1 MSTNV
6 SILLAFSAYLLVML
20 GIGIYSAK
28 RSKTSEDYFLGGRSL
43 SGWVAA
49 LSAQASDMSGWLL
62 MGLPGAI
69 YALGTGQIWIAVGL
83 AIGTILN
90 WAFVASRLRR
100 YTEKC
105 GNALTLP
112 AFFENRFEDKSRVLR
127 VASSL
132 FIMIF
137 FLVYT
142 ASGFSAGASL
152 FSSVFGI
159 DYTTA
164 LLIGVAVILIY
175 TFLGGFLAV
184 CWTDFV
190 QGFMMIISL
199 MVVPFIAVNMM
210 GGIGETANIINS
222 NYGPSYLSVAYSG
235 GEKLGFVEIISQVAW
250 ALGYFGMP
258 HILVRFMAI
267 KNSKELKKSR
277 VIAIVWVIISLSVA
291 CILGVIGKA
300 FFAGAPLIG
309 NDSESVFIKMITEIF
324 SNRLA
329 LPFIGG
335 IILCGILAAIMSTAD
350 SQLLVTASAISEDL
364 YKGVI
369 KKDATDKSMLR
380 VSRIVVLVVSVI
392 AFVIALNPEN
402 GIMDL
407 VSNAWSGFGS
417 AFGPVV
423 IMALFW
429 RRTTR
434 TGAAAG
440 MIGGGLTVIVW
451 DYIPFAGKTIAEMT
465 GLYSLVPGFAIGL
478 ALIVAISLL
487 TKKPEEK
494 ILALFDE
501 VKNNKE
507 F

>member
-1 MSTNV
+1 MSNNLW
-6 SILLAFSAYLLVML
+6 ILLAFGAYLALMMA
-20 GIGIYSAK
+20 IGVYSMK

-49 LSAQASDMSGWLL
+49 MSAQASDMSGWLL

-69 YALGTGQIWIAVGL
+69 YALGTGQVWIAVGL

-90 WAFVASRLRR
+90 WTIVSSRLRR
-100 YTEKC
+100 YTERC
-105 GNALTLP
+105 GNSLTLP
-112 AFFENRFEDKSRVLR
+112 EFFENRFEDKSRVLR
-127 VASSL
+127 VASSI

-159 DYTTA
+159 DYTIA
-164 LLIGVAVILIY
+164 LLIGAAVILIY

-199 MVVPFIAVNMM
+199 MVVPFIAIKMI
-210 GGIGETANIINS
+210 GGMGETTEILNGMGINFL
-222 NYGPSYLSVAYSG
+222 NPTYSG
-235 GEKLGFVEIISQVAW
+235 GEKLGFIDIISQVVW
-250 ALGYFGMP
+250 GLGYFGMP

-267 KNSKELKKSR
+267 KDSKEIRKSR
-277 VIAIVWVIISLSVA
+277 IIAIVWVIISLSVA
-291 CILGVIGKA
+291 CFLGIIGKA
-300 FFAGAPLIG
+300 FFVDAPLTG
-309 NDSESVFIKMITEIF
+309 NDTENVFINMITEIF
-324 SNRLA
+324 SNRLGI
-329 LPFIGG
+329 PFIGG

-369 KKDATDKSMLR
+369 NKNASDKSMLR
-380 VSRIVVLVVSVI
+380 VSRIVVIVVSVI
-392 AFVIALNPEN
+392 AFIIALNPDN

-417 AFGPVV
+417 TFGPVV
-423 IMALFW
+423 LMAIFW
-429 RRTTR
+429 RKTTR

-440 MIGGGLTVIVW
+440 MIGGGLTVILW
-451 DYIPFAGKTIAEMT
+451 DYIPFGGKTIADMT
-465 GLYSLVPGFAIGL
+465 GLYSLAPGFAIGL
-478 ALIVAISLL
+478 ILIVIVSLF
-487 TKKPEEK
+487 TAKPSDK
-494 ILALFDE
+494 VLKLFDE
-501 VKNNKE
+501 VEKNKE

>member
-1 MSTNV
+1 MSNNLW
-6 SILLAFSAYLLVML
+6 ILLAFGAYLALMMA
-20 GIGIYSAK
+20 IGVYSMK

-49 LSAQASDMSGWLL
+49 MSAQASDMSGWLL

-69 YALGTGQIWIAVGL
+69 YALGTGQVWIAVGL

-90 WAFVASRLRR
+90 WTIVSSRLRR
-100 YTEKC
+100 YTERC
-105 GNALTLP
+105 GNSLTLP
-112 AFFENRFEDKSRVLR
+112 EFFENRFEDKSRVLR
-127 VASSL
+127 VASSI

-159 DYTTA
+159 
-164 LLIGVAVILIY
+164 V
-175 TFLGGFLAV
+175 LGGFLAV

-199 MVVPFIAVNMM
+199 MVVPFIAIKMI
-210 GGIGETANIINS
+210 GGMGETTAILNGMGIHFLD
-222 NYGPSYLSVAYSG
+222 PTYSG
-235 GEKLGFVEIISQVAW
+235 GEKLGFIDIISQVVW
-250 ALGYFGMP
+250 GLGYFGMP

-267 KNSKELKKSR
+267 KDSKEIRKSR
-277 VIAIVWVIISLSVA
+277 IIAIVWVIISLSVA
-291 CILGVIGKA
+291 CFLGIIGKA
-300 FFAGAPLIG
+300 FFVDAPLTG
-309 NDSESVFIKMITEIF
+309 NDTENVFINMITEIF
-324 SNRLA
+324 SNRLGI
-329 LPFIGG
+329 PFIGG

-369 KKDATDKSMLR
+369 NKNASDKSMLR

-392 AFVIALNPEN
+392 AFIIALNPDN

-423 IMALFW
+423 LMAIFW

-440 MIGGGLTVIVW
+440 MIGGGLTVILW
-451 DYIPFAGKTIAEMT
+451 DYIPFGGKTIADMT
-465 GLYSLVPGFAIGL
+465 GLYSLAPGFAIGL
-478 ALIVAISLL
+478 ILIVIVSLF
-487 TKKPEEK
+487 TAKPSDK
-494 ILALFDE
+494 VLKLFDE
-501 VKNNKE
+501 VEKNKE